1 MTKMVKNNPD
11 LMRAIVRH
19 TKINMEIRKKLKV
32 MLHKLP
38 VPDLVERT
46 ILDFIGMKKFIF

>member
-1 MTKMVKNNPD
+1 MTKMVKNNPS
-11 LMRAIVRH
+11 LMRAIVHH

-38 VPDLVERT
+38 VPDLVERN
-46 ILDFIGMKKFIF
+46 ILDFIGMKQFKF